1 MNEKIRNYLEEN
13 EVRLL
18 EENQLKYSEIL
29 KKHNL
34 DKYEDFYEFM
44 RLYGGDL
51 EGRLGYM
58 FDVVDDIDDSEGVT
72 QSLIKNEN
80 VPNHYISLQD
90 LDYEHFLLYDINND
104 HVIFVEGA
112 NTENLL
118 NNNFDNQWSSFNE
131 FLEWF
136 FEIE

>member
-72 QSLIKNEN
+72 QSLHIT
-80 VPNHYISLQD
+80 PRFRL
-90 LDYEHFLLYDINND
+90 
-104 HVIFVEGA
+104 
-112 NTENLL
+112 
-118 NNNFDNQWSSFNE
+118 
-131 FLEWF
+131 
-136 FEIE
+136 